1 MLTAGARRSRPA
13 GAWMDRLGPSVV
25 PAVVIALVALAAGAL
40 EARSP
45 LQAVAAGGTGLA
57 LVGGLLLL
65 RRGVRADGSWLGSRA
80 VVMTPADQRPQGRGP
95 RDDVPAQW
103 RVVAALGR
111 VEARELVSSP
121 WFGTGVG
128 FQLWLFLAFGV
139 IYNEED
145 LSLWAEVIQQL
156 VVFSHPLVGMLV
168 VAAHAATTRAR
179 HDQTDELYES
189 CPAGST
195 VRTRALL
202 STAWVGA
209 ASVAAFLGL
218 FLLVSIFHSQQIHG
232 PVGDD
237 ALPDVLSGLVMG
249 GGGVVLGVALGR
261 WVRWRLAPVVA
272 VVAVGAIGLR
282 LAATGEASNQLGELS
297 TFLSVTPEVFLDR
310 RAWWHLAWLVGLTVL
325 VAGLGLAGTRHE
337 NRRNAGPAGSPAAVL
352 AVVGTAVAVVA
363 GAMATRPLPPASAQ
377 RMADRI
383 NRPAAHQVCAAAAGP
398 VQVCEFRGYGE
409 LRARVAAEV
418 APVGAA
424 LPAGAAPITLR
435 PVFTGDP
442 RDLPPAVQRRLQS
455 GPLLG
460 PGEVALPLEAMEDRM
475 RAARFLVSLAAV
487 GLPVVPDPG
496 PKPVVV
502 AGQAGGVVALWLAAR
517 GLDGDAAARLATAQ
531 KRGQEKA
538 IPASADAFDRGYVW
552 PSSCDSA
559 PVVWSSQD
567 LAAARALLALPAERA
582 LAVVHTGWDRWL
594 DPATPT
600 DDLLLAAG
608 LPPLGAPDDVVS
620 RDPGGC

>member
-1 MLTAGARRSRPA
+1 
-13 GAWMDRLGPSVV
+13 MDRLGTSVV

-45 LQAVAAGGTGLA
+45 MPAVAAGGTGFA

-65 RRGVRADGSWLGSRA
+65 RRYTTADGAWRSGG
-80 VVMTPADQRPQGRGP
+80 VVAAAPADIRPTRGLQEGAPPP
-95 RDDVPAQW
+95 R
-103 RVVAALGR
+103 RVVAALSR
-111 VEARELVSSP
+111 VEAREMVSSP
-121 WFGTGVG
+121 WFGIGVG

-156 VVFSHPLVGMLV
+156 VAFSHPLVGMLV
-168 VAAHAATTRAR
+168 VAAHAATTRSR

-189 CPAGST
+189 CPAGRA
-195 VRTRALL
+195 VRTTALL

-209 ASVAAFLGL
+209 VSVAAFLGL
-218 FLLVSIFHSQQIHG
+218 FLLVSIFHSQQVHG

-237 ALPDVLSGLVMG
+237 ALPDLLSGIAMG
-249 GGGVVLGVALGR
+249 VGGVVLGVALGR

-282 LAATGEASNQLGELS
+282 LAATGEASMQLGELS

-310 RAWWHLAWLVGLTVL
+310 QAWWHPVWLGGLTVL
-325 VAGLGLAGTRHE
+325 VAGVALAGTRSE
-337 NRRNAGPAGSPAAVL
+337 NRRAAGPVRAPAAVL

-363 GAMATRPLPPASAQ
+363 GVMATRPLPPTAAE
-377 RMADRI
+377 RLADRI
-383 NRPAAHQVCAAAAGP
+383 GRPAAHQVCSPAAGP
-398 VQVCEFRGYGE
+398 VLVCEYRGYGE
-409 LRARVAAEV
+409 LRGRVAAEV

-424 LPAGAAPITLR
+424 LPAGVSPITLR

-442 RDLPPAVQRRLQS
+442 LDLPPEVQRRLPS
-455 GPLLG
+455 APLLG

-475 RAARFLVSLAAV
+475 RAARFLVALSGV
-487 GLPVVPDPG
+487 GLPVVPDRG
-496 PKPVVV
+496 PRPVVV
-502 AGQAGGVVALWLAAR
+502 AGQARSVVALWLAAR
-517 GLDGDAAARLATAQ
+517 GLGAEAGARLATAQ

-559 PVVWSSQD
+559 PVVWSAQD
-567 LAAARALLALPAERA
+567 LAAARALLAVPAERA
-582 LAVVHTGWDRWL
+582 LGVVHAGWDRWR
-594 DPATPT
+594 DPATRT
-600 DDLLLAAG
+600 DELLAAAG
-608 LPPLGAPDDVVS
+608 LRPVGAPDVVVS